1 MTWKK
6 GRTILGERIAAES
19 LPLDAFLED
28 IDRCNPV
35 RVAGTAVFL
44 ASNRRGTPAVLLHH
58 FKHNKVLHQ
67 QVVILSVVTDAVP
80 EVSHDDFVHI
90 KFFDRGFW
98 AVTAHYGFME
108 TPDVVQILRACAS
121 QGLYLNEADT
131 SFYLG
136 RETLLLGPKGGM
148 SPWRKRVFRFLS
160 RNARSATDFFSIPPN
175 RVVEIGTQI
184 EL

>member
-1 MTWKK
+1 M
-6 GRTILGERIAAES
+6 
-19 LPLDAFLED
+19 
-28 IDRCNPV
+28 
-35 RVAGTAVFL
+35 
-44 ASNRRGTPAVLLHH
+44 LLHH

-67 QVVILSVVTDAVP
+67 QVVILSIVTDAVP
-80 EVSHDDFVHI
+80 EVAHDDFIHI

-98 AVTAHYGFME
+98 AVTAHYGFMQ
-108 TPDVVQILRACAS
+108 TPDVLQVLRACTS
-121 QGLYLNEADT
+121 QGLYLNEGET

-136 RETLLLGPKGGM
+136 RETLLTGKEKNM
-148 SPWRKRVFRFLS
+148 APWRKRLFRFLS